1 MTKIKFNAA
10 RWQTMYRCI
19 ALLLAV
25 CVSTAAAAAG
35 KTPSGTVSIDEVQI
49 AFIGSGNLGGG
60 TLAYA
65 GRNYGFKI
73 GGLGIG
79 GVGISKIKAT
89 GEVYNLNNVADF
101 AGLYGQLRAGVA
113 FFDKSTGGLWLE
125 NTSGVVL
132 HLNAERKGLAL
143 SLGADGVVI
152 KMQ

>member
-1 MTKIKFNAA
+1 MNKIIFNAHHW
-10 RWQTMYRCI
+10 RTMYRCI

-25 CVSTAAAAAG
+25 CVSTAAAAAD
-35 KTPSGTVSIDEVQI
+35 KTPSGTVMIDEVQI

-60 TLAYA
+60 NLNFG

-89 GEVYNLNNVADF
+89 GEVYNLKNVADF

-143 SLGADGVVI
+143 SLGADGI
-152 KMQ
+152 AISME